1 MVELRLTSGYLVA
14 FCKWVV
20 DAFGYGLQAVAVKQ
34 KYDDALELLRSL
46 PGIDTSL
53 MEQEAAIVQANE
65 ELKRI
70 SYVFLCR

>member
-1 MVELRLTSGYLVA
+1 M
-14 FCKWVV
+14 
-20 DAFGYGLQAVAVKQ
+20 KQ